1 MNWRNH
7 DVPLLLATI
16 VLFAI
21 AYAMKV
27 PSFSA
32 GDLVLTTVVGLIA
45 LDIRTRL

>member
-1 MNWRNH
+1 MNWRNN
-7 DVPLLLATI
+7 DVALLLAAI
-16 VLFAI
+16 VLFAV

-45 LDIRTRL
+45 IDIRSRL